1 MKKLTVVLS
10 LVFLASC
17 GDDELSSC
25 TEVATNDAYNSSHC
39 VLVDDNDGQEV
50 GDNQVQCSVT
60 NDDKEYSC
68 VKPKKAEDN

>member
-25 TEVATNDAYNSSHC
+25 TEVATNANYSQSDC
-39 VLVDDNDGQEV
+39 VLLDDNDNQEV
-50 GDNQVQCSVT
+50 GENQVQCSVT
-60 NDDKEYSC
+60 HEEKEYSC
-68 VKPKKAEDN
+68 VKAEKADDN